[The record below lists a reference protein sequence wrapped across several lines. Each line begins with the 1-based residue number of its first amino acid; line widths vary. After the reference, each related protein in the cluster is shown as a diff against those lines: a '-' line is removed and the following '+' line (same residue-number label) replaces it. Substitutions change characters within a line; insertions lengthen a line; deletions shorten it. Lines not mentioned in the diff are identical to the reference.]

1 VSGVLFVTN
10 GHGETAIAQRL
21 ALELR
26 AIRPDARC
34 DHLALVGTRSGEPMV
49 DVGPRKSM
57 PSGGLIAMGNVRNL
71 ARDVGAGLLG
81 LTWAQTRFLRAARGT
96 YDAAV
101 AVGDAYALAMTLLA
115 RTPTVF
121 VGSAKSVDVAP
132 YGRFEERVLA
142 RASACFVRDEAT
154 AAMLRRHGVR
164 AEAANAIVDLVT
176 AHDDP
181 DAEAAVAGFETVLAL
196 FPGSRESAYDDG
208 AFLLAITRELAA
220 ARRGIGAVLSIAPGL
235 DARRFAGDA
244 CANGWSVAWAPHPSI
259 PFSLGFDG
267 REIVRAWDGPFGS
280 LLPHATLVLGQ
291 AGTANE
297 ASAAV
302 GVPIVAFERERDR
315 QTQWYRRRQRGLL
328 RDALAVVPGRLPEA
342 VSALRALLD
351 DEPRRRHMSEVGR
364 ARMGEPGG
372 ARRIAQC
379 VAGMLA
385 T

>member
-181 DAEAAVAGFETVLAL
+181 DAEGAVAGFETVLAL

-244 CANGWSVAWAPHPSI
+244 RANGWSVAWAPHPSI
-259 PFSLGFDG
+259 PFSLGSMAA
-267 REIVRAWDGPFGS
+267 RSCAP
-280 LLPHATLVLGQ
+280 
-291 AGTANE
+291 GTARSDRFSRMRRWYWVKPVRPTKPPPRSACRSWRSS
-297 ASAAV
+297 ASAIDKRNGTGAASADFCATHW
-302 GVPIVAFERERDR
+302 PSC
-315 QTQWYRRRQRGLL
+315 RG
-328 RDALAVVPGRLPEA
+328 GC
-342 VSALRALLD
+342 
-351 DEPRRRHMSEVGR
+351 PRRFPRC
-364 ARMGEPGG
+364 ARS
-372 ARRIAQC
+372 
-379 VAGMLA
+379 
-385 T
+385 